1 MNGLVNNKD
10 MKAKEI
16 KYAIDKLIDKY
27 GEDVDV
33 IIDDDTTLFSIDEV
47 YYRFDLETIVIE
59 TCEMLTED

>member
-1 MNGLVNNKD
+1 

-47 YYRFDLETIVIE
+47 YYRFDLKTIVIE

>member
-1 MNGLVNNKD
+1 

-33 IIDDDTTLFSIDEV
+33 IIEDDITLFSIDEV
-47 YYRFDLETIVIE
+47 YYRFDLKTIVIE

>member
-1 MNGLVNNKD
+1 

-33 IIDDDTTLFSIDEV
+33 IIDDDTTLFSIDAV
-47 YYRFDLETIVIE
+47 YYRFDLKTIVIE
-59 TCEMLTED
+59 TYDMLTED

>member
-1 MNGLVNNKD
+1 

-33 IIDDDTTLFSIDEV
+33 IIDDDTTLFSIDAV

-59 TCEMLTED
+59 TFEMLTED

>member
-1 MNGLVNNKD
+1 

-33 IIDDDTTLFSIDEV
+33 IIEDDITLFSIDSV
-47 YYRFDLETIVIE
+47 YYRFDLKTIVIE
-59 TCEMLTED
+59 TYDMLTED

>member
-1 MNGLVNNKD
+1 

-33 IIDDDTTLFSIDEV
+33 IIEDDITLFSIDEI
-47 YYRFDLETIVIE
+47 YYRFDLKTIVIE

>member
-1 MNGLVNNKD
+1 

-33 IIDDDTTLFSIDEV
+33 IIEDDITLFSIDEV
-47 YYRFDLETIVIE
+47 YYRFDLKTIVIE
-59 TCEMLTED
+59 TCEKLTED

>member
-1 MNGLVNNKD
+1 

-33 IIDDDTTLFSIDEV
+33 IIDDDTTLFSIDAV

-59 TCEMLTED
+59 TFGMLTED